1 MVTTLGA
8 PRVLLRRLREIMA
21 HSQNGEERL
30 SKIVVEI
37 AASMVAEVCSIYL
50 RRRDDSMVLAATE
63 GLNREAVHKT
73 HLARGEGL
81 VGLVAET
88 AEPVNLPEAQKHP
101 SFSYRPETGEEIYH
115 SFLGV
120 PILQRGRAAGVLTV
134 QNRTRRHYSDE
145 EIEALQITAMVLAEL
160 VASGEFGPVGDARLA
175 TGKMFSGVT
184 LSEGIAIGHIVLHVP
199 RVTIDRLLAD
209 DPAEESC
216 RLASAIE
223 QLRATI
229 DDMLARS
236 DVARAGEHR
245 EVLETYRMFAHDRGW
260 LRRLNEAVE
269 TGLTA
274 EAAVAKVQNQTRAR
288 VVRETAPYLSE
299 RFNDLNDL
307 SNRLLRLLTGRT
319 TTAYEEL
326 PEDTILVAH
335 SMGPGELLEY
345 HRDRL
350 KGLILEEGGDA
361 SHVSIVAR
369 TLNLPAISRAGGILN
384 DLETGDPAI
393 VDADA
398 GEIHLRPTPHVVS
411 AYRDKL
417 RFKAKRQ
424 AQYAKLKNQP
434 AVTKDGVKI
443 ELLMNAGLLADLPQ
457 FRETGAE
464 GIGLFRTELQ
474 FMVSATLPRVG
485 EQQKMYEQVIDAA
498 GGKPVVFRSLDVG
511 GDKVLPYLRSS
522 PEENPALGWRAI
534 RMALDRPA
542 LLRTQVRALMRASR
556 GGEVKI
562 MLPMVSD
569 VAELVAARGYIDKEI
584 RHMELHGHKLPERL
598 LLGVMIE
605 VPALLWQLDQLFPL
619 VDFASV
625 GSNDLLQFLYAAD
638 RNNMNVAQRFD
649 PLSPPVMNM
658 LGEIVAKAKKHKTP
672 LTLCGEMA
680 GKPLEA
686 MALVALGLRSISMA
700 PASLGPVKAMIRSL
714 NAGEAREKLLGALT
728 QENASIRHQLEVFA
742 RQTGVEI

>member
-1 MVTTLGA
+1 MVVTLGA

-21 HSQNGEERL
+21 HSQSGEERL
-30 SKIVVEI
+30 GKIVVEI

-50 RRRDDSMVLAATE
+50 RRRDDSMELAATE
-63 GLNREAVHKT
+63 GLNPDAVHKT

-81 VGLVAET
+81 VGLVAES

-101 SFSYRPETGEEIYH
+101 SFSYRPETGEDIYH

-120 PILQRGRAAGVLTV
+120 PILQRGRAVGVLTV

-160 VASGEFGPVGDARLA
+160 VAAGELGPSGDARPV
-175 TGKMFSGVT
+175 TGKMFSGVA
-184 LSEGIAIGHIVLHVP
+184 LSEGIALGQVVLHVP
-199 RVTIDRLLAD
+199 RVVIDTLFAD
-209 DPAEESC
+209 NPAEESR

-229 DDMLARS
+229 DEMLVRG

-260 LRRLNEAVE
+260 LRRLNETVE

-274 EAAVAKVQNQTRAR
+274 EAAVAKVQNETRAR
-288 VVRETAPYLSE
+288 VVRETAPHLRE

-307 SNRLLRLLTGRT
+307 SNRLLRVLTGRT
-319 TTAYEEL
+319 TAADEEL

-335 SMGPGELLEY
+335 SMGPGELLDY
-345 HRDRL
+345 DRDRL
-350 KGLILEEGGDA
+350 KGLILEEGGAA
-361 SHVSIVAR
+361 SHVAIVAR
-369 TLNLPAISRAGGILN
+369 TLNLPAVSQAGGILN
-384 DLETGDPAI
+384 DIETGDPAI

-398 GEIHLRPTPHVVS
+398 GEIHIRPSPHVVS
-411 AYRDKL
+411 AYQDKL
-417 RFKAKRQ
+417 RFKARRQ

-457 FRETGAE
+457 FRETGAD

-474 FMVSATLPRVG
+474 FMVSASLPRLG
-485 EQQKMYEQVIDAA
+485 EQQKMYEQVLDAA
-498 GGKPVVFRSLDVG
+498 RGKPVVFRSLDVG
-511 GDKVLPYLRSS
+511 GDKVLPYLRST

-556 GGEVKI
+556 GGEVRI

-584 RHMELHGHKLPERL
+584 RHLEQHGHTLPERL

-638 RNNMNVAQRFD
+638 RNNVNVAQRFD

-658 LGEIVAKAKKHKTP
+658 LGEIVAKAEKHKTP

-686 MALVALGLRSISMA
+686 MALIAVGFRSISMA

-714 NAGEAREKLLGALT
+714 NAGDASKKLFDSLA
-728 QENASIRHQLEVFA
+728 QENGSIRHQLEVFA
-742 RQTGVEI
+742 GQTGVEI